1 MIRRIGLVGAGAI
14 AREHAQ
20 ALAGIRGARITH
32 VVDRHPDR
40 ARALAQ
46 SIGNATW
53 GTDPALMF
61 ADPDIDAVD
70 ICTSPDSHADL
81 TIIAAGHG
89 KAIHLEKPVA
99 LNMNEVDRMLAAVQS
114 AGVSFLVGQTTR
126 FQPVHLE
133 MAAAIAAD
141 QIGKPRML
149 HASFYAGHL
158 WPGGWRAWQL
168 DAARCGGHLVH
179 NGIHMIDLAVWLI
192 GGAPER
198 VFARGFKTFSPDL
211 PTPDSF
217 HVTLRFA
224 DGAMALL
231 EWSYALRKRGDFLR
245 RIVVVGENGSLHHT
259 TEGEAGLH
267 SDAANPVPPATLGA
281 FTNQMQH
288 WVDVL
293 RGKVDPLVT
302 PDQVRAAFAAALA
315 AQESYGSGQAV
326 TLTAPEVRT

>member
-14 AREHAQ
+14 AREHVQ
-20 ALAGIRGARITH
+20 ALAGVPGARITH
-32 VVDRHPDR
+32 VVDRHPER
-40 ARALAQ
+40 ASALARL
-46 SIGNATW
+46 IGDASW
-53 GTDPALMF
+53 STDPASIF
-61 ADPDIDAVD
+61 TDPDIDAVD

-81 TIIAAGHG
+81 TVTAAGYG

-99 LNMNEVDRMLAAVQS
+99 LHVDDVDRMLAAVES

-126 FQPVHLE
+126 FQPVHME
-133 MAAAIAAD
+133 MSAAIEAG

-179 NGIHMIDLAVWLI
+179 NGIHMIDLAVWLL
-192 GGAPER
+192 GDAPER
-198 VFARGFKTFSPDL
+198 VFARGFKTFSPDM

-217 HVTLRFA
+217 HINLRFA
-224 DGAMALL
+224 NGAMALL

-245 RIVVVGENGSLHHT
+245 RIMIVGEDGALHHT

-281 FTNQMQH
+281 FANQMQH
-288 WVDVL
+288 WVNVL
-293 RGKVDPLVT
+293 HGKVDPLVT
-302 PDQVRAAFAAALA
+302 PAQIRAAFGAATA
-315 AQESYGSGQAV
+315 AQESYASGRAI
-326 TLTAPEVRT
+326 TLANEVRV